1 MIENT
6 NTKQFYPGPILN
18 NTLEITD
25 FLFNDT
31 EQIKVTHSKFNEEQ
45 ILVDVDLNYG
55 TDYEVTKVLPSDIN
69 VAEAALTASTG
80 QVIIKNINVLDGE
93 KLTVYRLSE
102 LIQDKDY
109 PRTGAFPAATHEGA
123 LDYLTMQNQ
132 EQQEELSRALKVPIS
147 TGEFNAAVPVPLPNR
162 ILRIDENATGFEFV
176 PYDLDERLDTFED
189 TIEKTL
195 ETNKSETKEILA
207 NNKTELEGIIED
219 NKQEVLSIQADYQKE
234 MDNKFQTVSDAAE
247 KINELESAV
256 DTAVAAADTATE
268 QANLA
273 IDSVQNIEATSDQ
286 LKEEITQEAEKQ
298 IENIQ
303 STGFYMRNDNL
314 YFINSKGEE
323 EEFRAGGGG
332 LTMFAHIWSDHIY
345 NDVSYLRADTFS
357 WHYASVYKTGYE
369 ELEKQ
374 YNNENCTLET
384 ENGIT
389 FKRTPD
395 GFKIADI
402 TQQDAIRSLYENTGS
417 AWYYIIDTENKCF
430 KLPREKSEWEL
441 KGTAPVD
448 VYGNGNT
455 LVWTDGAQ
463 IYGTAVHGYVS
474 GSARGVS
481 PTKTV
486 GAVGES
492 STFDAT
498 ETWNILS
505 GVNTDPKNSGLTGT
519 VKLSNAIERKN
530 TDRRKYLYFY
540 VGQSKRPDTEVN
552 LGQMGESLNNK
563 VDLDAENYKG
573 SQLETYINDTC
584 INDKRTN
591 CITEIPQR
599 LNLVVENDVLVLK
612 AGSIVTIPD
621 GFEDDGVTPKFQ
633 YLTIDRDRTCGNV
646 YNATTAIEIYYI
658 AEAHPNQEASSSDGL
673 TSRYFGYAYSGNTA
687 PTSTYDIW
695 YDTANN
701 VIKRSYDN
709 RSTWGG
715 KYSLPLGKA
724 WPIGDNTNKLK
735 GVAMW
740 QGMGYIGSTVWVEK
754 DVKVLIPDGRNEDGT
769 LKNIEYITDRVR
781 TRQQTASNTTKRHL
795 FLTHEGEFGACF
807 TSNYLKGNEAEKPVT
822 TATAAR
828 VFYAEDSNTMYMS
841 LANTTAWE
849 KVNFVEIATHNCST
863 TGVTSITPKRTFRA
877 VDYNDIKNMKSYITE
892 SYQNG
897 TSWYRVWSDGWIEQG
912 GKTTISSSSG
922 TTITFLKPFTNTNY
936 WCMANLSATDLTAQ
950 YYEAGVVKG
959 SKTITSMKI
968 LSKNYGSTDIREY
981 YWEAKG
987 Y

>member
-25 FLFNDT
+25 FLFNDA
-31 EQIKVTHSKFNEEQ
+31 EQIKVTYSKFNEEQ

-132 EQQEELSRALKVPIS
+132 EQQEELSRTLKVPIS
-147 TGEFNAAVPVPLPNR
+147 TGEFNAVVPVPLPNR

-195 ETNKSETKEILA
+195 ETNKSETEEILA

-219 NKQEVLSIQADYQKE
+219 NKQEVLSIQSDYQKE

-256 DTAVAAADTATE
+256 DTAVAAANTATE

-286 LKEEITQEAEKQ
+286 LKEELTQEAEKQ

-323 EEFRAGGGG
+323 EEFRAGGG
-332 LTMFAHIWSDHIY
+332 LPMFAHIWSDHIY
-345 NDVSYLRADTFS
+345 NDASYLRADNFS
-357 WHYASVYKTGYE
+357 WHSGGMYITGYE
-369 ELEKQ
+369 ILEEQ
-374 YNNENCTLET
+374 YNHEKSVQKT
-384 ENGIT
+384 ENGIIY
-389 FKRTPD
+389 RLTPD
-395 GFKIADI
+395 KFKIADI
-402 TQQDAIRSLYENTGS
+402 TQQDAIRTLYETTGI
-417 AWYYIIDTENKCF
+417 AWYYIIDTKNKCF
-430 KLPREKSEWEL
+430 KLPRTKWGFVGVRDEVGK
-441 KGTAPVD
+441 PVEACLPNIKAEI
-448 VYGNGNT
+448 GNLDT
-455 LVWTDGAQ
+455 LVDTQKLSGAFYVPSNVNGKYYTSTTIVEGNDGVGFDASRSNPIYKDGA
-463 IYGTAVHGYVS
+463 
-474 GSARGVS
+474 
-481 PTKTV
+481 TV
-486 GAVGES
+486 QQP
-492 STFDAT
+492 AT
-498 ETWNILS
+498 QQ
-505 GVNTDPKNSGLTGT
+505 
-519 VKLSNAIERKN
+519 
-530 TDRRKYLYFY
+530 YLYFY
-540 VGQSKRPDTEVN
+540 VGQSKRPETEVN
-552 LGQMGESLNNK
+552 LAQMSEGLNNK
-563 VDLDAENYKG
+563 VDLDSGNYKG
-573 SQLETYINDTC
+573 SELENYVNDTC
-584 INDKRTN
+584 LNDKRTN

-633 YLTIDRDRTCGNV
+633 YLTIDRDRICGNT
-646 YNATTAIEIYYI
+646 YNQTTAIEIYYI
-658 AEAHPNQEASSSDGL
+658 AEPHPNQEASSSDGL
-673 TSRYFGYAYSGNTA
+673 TSRYFGYAYSGDTA
-687 PTSTYDIW
+687 PTGTYDIW

-709 RSTWGG
+709 RATWGG

-740 QGMGYIGSTVWVEK
+740 QGIGYIGSTIWVEK
-754 DVKVLIPDGRNEDGT
+754 DVKVLIPDGRNKDGT
-769 LKNIEYITDRVR
+769 LKNIEYTTERLLTVA
-781 TRQQTASNTTKRHL
+781 QTATSTTKRHL
-795 FLTHEGEFGACF
+795 FLNSRGGFGACF
-807 TSNYLKGNEAEKPVT
+807 TSNYLKGQEAEKPVT
-822 TATAAR
+822 TTTAAR
-828 VFYAEDSNTMYMS
+828 VFYAEDSNTMYVS
-841 LANTTAWE
+841 LANTTTWE
-849 KVNFVEIATHNCST
+849 KVNFVEIATFNCST
-863 TGVTSITPKRTFRA
+863 TAVTLITPKRSFRA
-877 VDYNDIKNMKSYITE
+877 VDYNDKSEII
-892 SYQNG
+892 
-897 TSWYRVWSDGWIEQG
+897 SWGIPDY
-912 GKTTISSSSG
+912 
-922 TTITFLKPFTNTNY
+922 N
-936 WCMANLSATDLTAQ
+936 
-950 YYEAGVVKG
+950 AGVVVSSTTIVNGYKAPYNGILMASYGFTSPKINNNALPQGNFYTPGQERLYQQTIYPLAKDDIFQCASPVSPSGASAIFYPLKG
-959 SKTITSMKI
+959 
-968 LSKNYGSTDIREY
+968 
-981 YWEAKG
+981 AK
-987 Y
+987 